1 MLLRY
6 YFETF
11 VGLLCFALIL
21 VLGSK
26 GMASLA
32 LFALLP
38 IIMRLRKTKVDEREL
53 HLFYKAGN
61 ITMGGNILFLFLIY
75 RFSDTVINGN
85 IIGNNWFAL
94 AVTATLFVHGAVGLF
109 LYKTQ

>member
-6 YFETF
+6 YFETI
-11 VGLLCFALIL
+11 VGIICLVLIL
-21 VLGSK
+21 ILGSK
-26 GMASLA
+26 GIVSLA

-38 IIMRLRKTKVDEREL
+38 IIMRSRKTKIDEREL

-61 ITMGGNILFLFLIY
+61 ITMGGNILFLYLIF
-75 RFSDTVINGN
+75 RFSSSIINGN
-85 IIGNNWFAL
+85 IVGDNWFYL